1 MHTDYI
7 RDEEGKIVR
16 ETEFEI
22 DGIKMVV
29 SSENKEIV
37 NREPETIP
45 FPMPVDSDSDNQE
58 EVDAPM
64 EDTPPTNYEYSSL
77 KEFIDVPDEIKVVKI
92 EQLSQNSV
100 KLTWEPPCMNN

>member
-1 MHTDYI
+1 MHSDYI
-7 RDEEGKIVR
+7 RDEEGKIVW

-58 EVDAPM
+58 EADA
-64 EDTPPTNYEYSSL
+64 
-77 KEFIDVPDEIKVVKI
+77 
-92 EQLSQNSV
+92 
-100 KLTWEPPCMNN
+100 